1 MNFDSIFGY
10 FAYALFLPFLMM
22 GMLLV
27 HYLLVRF
34 LWCRRRRAGKGRL
47 GFYPSAFAL
56 GMWFQGIQAIYQPSV
71 AYVLEEKQDE
81 DAEQDADAD
90 PERGPCD
97 NRATSTIYTG
107 KRRFMW
113 FSIKYSPRFLEQRT
127 SG

>member
-90 PERGPCD
+90 PDTPESRLRCFHRQLQRIRRGDPID
-97 NRATSTIYTG
+97 RLVLRI
-107 KRRFMW
+107 
-113 FSIKYSPRFLEQRT
+113 
-127 SG
+127 